1 MPKEGRNLWEFRKPR
16 AEAKLALIMP
26 RRRNVGEAKSYIRIL
41 FYSYVEFLEVT
52 LNNHGKY
59 KTFQRFWRLV
69 GILLFISRF

>member
-41 FYSYVEFLEVT
+41 SYLYVFIRGIFRSHLNFLVYGEFIEPTTMQVEP
-52 LNNHGKY
+52 
-59 KTFQRFWRLV
+59 
-69 GILLFISRF
+69 